1 MVVVSVVV
9 GCGTTQPPESAPS
22 PDLSTSVGFEMV
34 EFHGTKLAP
43 RTPIRVVNQ
52 WGNIEI
58 RTAEHPGSYRVQAAV
73 QRIGR
78 TPPQPPVFRQ
88 RSVEGVAELVVEFPG
103 ARIAPDRTGRV
114 DLALFVP
121 PGHPLSVE
129 TRDGLVKAKKTA
141 NPLHV
146 RTADGPVQIINDGP
160 IRVRSD
166 TGRVQVRPM
175 YRDWDTVD
183 VRSERGVVVA
193 FLPTAAA
200 FELEISGTSNVYS
213 AFPLVARAGGLAALH
228 LRDGAASNR
237 VRLVSAAGI
246 EVHEA
251 HLAQAVAASE
261 TAAEQ
266 RPNP

>member
-1 MVVVSVVV
+1 MFFCFYFFFFSSRRRHTRFSGVTGVQT
-9 GCGTTQPPESAPS
+9 CA
-22 PDLSTSVGFEMV
+22 L
-34 EFHGTKLAP
+34 
-43 RTPIRVVNQ
+43 PI
-52 WGNIEI
+52 
-58 RTAEHPGSYRVQAAV
+58 Y
-73 QRIGR
+73 
-78 TPPQPPVFRQ
+78 
-88 RSVEGVAELVVEFPG
+88 
-103 ARIAPDRTGRV
+103 
-114 DLALFVP
+114 
-121 PGHPLSVE
+121 
-129 TRDGLVKAKKTA
+129 
-141 NPLHV
+141 
-146 RTADGPVQIINDGP
+146 DGP

-261 TAAEQ
+261 TTAEQ